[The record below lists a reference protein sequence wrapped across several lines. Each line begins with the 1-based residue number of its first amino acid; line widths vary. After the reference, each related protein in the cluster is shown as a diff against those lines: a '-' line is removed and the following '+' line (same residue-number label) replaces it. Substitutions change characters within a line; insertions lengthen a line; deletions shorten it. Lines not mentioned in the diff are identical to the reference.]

1 MIKPKKALPLLVI
14 LFVSTISTYAV
25 QRYLVGQNA
34 SNGIPAFP
42 ELATADSN
50 GQPLIRPE
58 FAMVDI
64 DGQIRNIKDWDGKI
78 ILLNFWATWCPP
90 CLKEIP
96 DFIELQEQY
105 GDQGFQVIGIAVDN
119 EEDVR
124 DYINEV
130 KINYPIIASETESIE
145 LASRYGNKIGGLPY
159 TIIIN
164 RKGEISDKIM
174 GELSRIK
181 AEKILEK
188 LSIKL

>member
-1 MIKPKKALPLLVI
+1 MIKLKKALPLLAI

-34 SNGIPAFP
+34 SNGIPALP
-42 ELATADSN
+42 ELATTSPD
-50 GQPLIRPE
+50 GQALIRPE
-58 FAMVDI
+58 FAMADI
-64 DGQIRNIKDWDGKI
+64 NGQIRNIKDWDGQI

-124 DYINEV
+124 DYIDKV
-130 KINYPIIASETESIE
+130 KINYPVIAAETEAIE
-145 LASRYGNKIGGLPY
+145 LSSRYGNKIGGLPY
-159 TIIIN
+159 SVIIN
-164 RKGEISDKIM
+164 RKSEISDKIM
-174 GELSRIK
+174 GELSKIK

-188 LSIKL
+188 LDIKI

>member
-1 MIKPKKALPLLVI
+1 MINPKKVLPILVI

-34 SNGIPAFP
+34 SDRIPAFP
-42 ELATADSN
+42 ELATTGPD
-50 GQPLIRPE
+50 GQALIRPE
-58 FAMVDI
+58 FAMADI
-64 DGQIRNIKDWDGKI
+64 NGQIRNIKDWDGQI

-130 KINYPIIASETESIE
+130 KINYPVIAAENEAIE

-159 TIIIN
+159 SVIIN
-164 RKGEISDKIM
+164 RKSEISDKIM
-174 GELSRIK
+174 GELSKIK

-188 LSIKL
+188 LDIKI